1 MTHGAP
7 SFSADV
13 SCAQHLSHLGEAV
26 DAWQGYAQ
34 GYAHGKMYISIL
46 FRRNR
51 VGLMINC
58 RYKCIRVFDAEK
70 IDESHVYVICVRNV
84 QRESTTTQ
92 KSPGEGAARVGITLE
107 LE

>member
-1 MTHGAP
+1 
-7 SFSADV
+7 
-13 SCAQHLSHLGEAV
+13 
-26 DAWQGYAQ
+26 
-34 GYAHGKMYISIL
+34 
-46 FRRNR
+46 
-51 VGLMINC
+51 MINC

-70 IDESHVYVICVRNV
+70 IDESHVYVICVRHV